1 MAAVLMLALLVI
13 FIAQNTQ
20 RSTIHF
26 LGARGSAPTAVVL
39 LVAAISGAGIAIVF
53 AVARIV
59 QLRRVAKDPRHADID
74 LRT

>member
-1 MAAVLMLALLVI
+1 VAAVLMLTLLVI

-26 LGARGSAPTAVVL
+26 LGARGSAPTAVVV

-59 QLRRVAKDPRHADID
+59 QLRRVAKDPLHANS
-74 LRT
+74 